1 MLDESMAQPD
11 TATNELTQY
20 LDSDTVHIGPLAF
33 WREHQTRFPAI
44 AALARDILSFPA
56 TEEKE
61 ARYLERFFSHIEIQA
76 AKEEKDEKLDEVQID
91 LISDTEEQEQEQD
104 KEVNDEIGLDEVDG
118 PQLPAPENSTQVRA
132 SGRKRKTRED
142 EVFEYYSK

>member
-1 MLDESMAQPD
+1 MFLCTS
-11 TATNELTQY
+11 
-20 LDSDTVHIGPLAF
+20 
-33 WREHQTRFPAI
+33 RF
-44 AALARDILSFPA
+44 DV
-56 TEEKE
+56 EEKE

-104 KEVNDEIGLDEVDG
+104 NEVNDEIGLDEVDG